1 MIQSVI
7 QLSAQPDL
15 IRKLEV
21 VANEHRI
28 HSQDFA
34 LLMVGLQNFRQFNI
48 IHGFAAGD
56 ILLAKFFDR
65 LNCQLRAQDM
75 ILRSGSAEFV
85 IVIQNI
91 LNEGHATLAVIKL
104 MNVLDEAFD
113 ISGVR
118 LRVSACIGVSLF
130 PYHGQDVS
138 TLLKNTETA
147 LVEARDK
154 FPAYSIYEDSVN
166 NEQALNWDIAPD
178 LQSAIDL
185 DQLELFFQPQ
195 IEIASGRMHG
205 AEVLLRWKHHDR
217 GYIDPETFIS
227 VAEQGELIYD
237 ITDWLIHS
245 VLWQMQD
252 WADMPVSP
260 QIAVNLSPKILK
272 YPGLVES
279 ISNSANIFGSD
290 LKQVTLEVTE
300 SALVE
305 DLSFSTQYLEEL
317 KSLGVKISIDD
328 FGTGY
333 SSIAYFKKIPADE
346 LKIDRSFVSNMIE
359 SQADQHIVKSVIN
372 MAQGFNLK
380 VVAEGIENV
389 ETLELLK
396 SLGCDIGQGYYIAK
410 PMPKA
415 DFVKMLQHYSEQILL
430 P

>member
-1 MIQSVI
+1 MIQGVI
-7 QLSAQPDL
+7 QVSVQQDL
-15 IRKLEV
+15 IKKLEA
-21 VANEHRI
+21 VANDHRI
-28 HSQDFA
+28 RGEKFA
-34 LLMVGLQNFRQFNI
+34 LFIVGLRNFRQFNI
-48 IHGFAAGD
+48 THGFASGD
-56 ILLAKFFDR
+56 ILLAKSFDR
-65 LNCQLRAQDM
+65 LSCQLREQDV

-85 IVIQNI
+85 IVSQNI
-91 LNEGHATLAVIKL
+91 LNEGHAMLAVIKL
-104 MNVLDEAFD
+104 YNAFDEAFD
-113 ISGVR
+113 ISGAL
-118 LRVSACIGVSLF
+118 LRVSVCIGVSLF
-130 PYHGQDVS
+130 PDHGQDVL

-154 FPAYSIYEDSVN
+154 FPAYSIYEDLIN
-166 NEQALNWDIAPD
+166 NEMALNWDIASD
-178 LQSAIDL
+178 LQAAINL

-195 IEIASGRMHG
+195 IEITTGRMHG

-237 ITDWLIHS
+237 ITDWVIHS
-245 VLWQMQD
+245 ALWQMQD
-252 WADMPVSP
+252 WAEMPVSP

-290 LKQVTLEVTE
+290 LKQVTLEIAV

-317 KSLGVKISIDD
+317 KSLGLKISIDD

-333 SSIAYFKKIPADE
+333 SSIAYLKKIPADE

-359 SQADQHIVKSVIN
+359 SEVDQHIVKSVIY

-380 VVAEGIENV
+380 VVAEGIENA

-396 SLGCDIGQGYYIAK
+396 NLGCNIGQGYYIAK

-415 DFVKMLQHYSEQILL
+415 DFVNMVRHYSEQIQ
-430 P
+430 